1 MPQSYTDGM
10 ASSILT
16 TLVAERHRAGITQVE
31 LARRLGVTQAVVAR
45 LESGQQ
51 DPKIS
56 TLERYA
62 RAIGATIQVTSSDNQ
77 VKHSSPERPPLTDL
91 ALDVRTR

>member
-10 ASSILT
+10 ASPILT

-62 RAIGATIQVTSSDNQ
+62 RAIGATIQVMSSATQ
-77 VKHSSPERPPLTDL
+77 VEDSSPQRPRLADLTL
-91 ALDVRTR
+91 EMRTR